1 MKHQVKLYTHYLEAT
16 MPRKI
21 EFQRRHF
28 EFLADNIGPLMGT
41 PTDIERLADILSN
54 TNPMFNRDRF
64 TDRAIKVWEYRHIP
78 EEERGQE

>member
-1 MKHQVKLYTHYLEAT
+1 

-28 EFLADNIGPLMGT
+28 EFMADNIGPLMGT

-78 EEERGQE
+78 EEERG